1 MRLTNKRIL
10 VTGGAGFIGSHLV
23 DQLIL
28 EKPERIVVVDDM
40 SLGKEENLAD
50 ARKAFRGK
58 LKFHRADAGDFA
70 AMEKILKVN
79 RIDVVFHLAAIPLG
93 SSLVQPKAD
102 VDSAI
107 RMATTICELQRLKRF
122 RTLIAFSTSEVYGT
136 AQYVPI
142 DERHPLGA
150 HTPYAAAKAGADLVV
165 MSYVTTFGI
174 DAAIVRPFNNYG
186 PRQNE
191 GNYAGVIP
199 ITIKRILE
207 GKTPILNGDGSQTR
221 DFLYVGDTARTTI
234 EIYENPKTRGLAL
247 NLGSGKEISMK
258 DLVAEIARQLRWSK
272 PPLRRKPRPG
282 DVQRLLA
289 DMRLARKVIG
299 FKPRTSFRDG
309 LRETVQWYERA
320 LG

>member
-28 EKPERIVVVDDM
+28 EKPERIVVVDDL
-40 SLGKEENLAD
+40 SLGKKENLAL
-50 ARKAFRGK
+50 ARRAFGDR
-58 LKFHRADAGDFA
+58 LKFRRADAGDFK
-70 AMEKILKVN
+70 AMRRIVIDN
-79 RIDVVFHLAAIPLG
+79 RIDIVFHLAAIPLG
-93 SSLVQPKAD
+93 SSLERPKED

-107 RMATTICELQRLKRF
+107 RMATTICELQRLKLF
-122 RTLIAFSTSEVYGT
+122 KTLISFSTSEVYGT

-142 DERHPLGA
+142 DERHPMGA

-165 MSYVTTFGI
+165 LSYITTFGI
-174 DAAIVRPFNNYG
+174 DASIVRPFNNYG

-191 GNYAGVIP
+191 GSYAGIIP

-207 GKTPILNGDGSQTR
+207 GKTPILNGDGTQTR
-221 DFLYVGDTARTTI
+221 DFLFVGDTAHYAI
-234 EIYENPKTRGLAL
+234 EIYKNERTRGLVL

-258 DLVAEIARQLRWSK
+258 ELVSEIALQLNWHK
-272 PPLRRKPRPG
+272 PPLHRKPRPG

-289 DMRLARKVIG
+289 DMRLARKVVG
-299 FKPRTSFRDG
+299 FRPRTEFKEG
-309 LRETVQWYERA
+309 LRETVRWYAEA
-320 LG
+320 LH